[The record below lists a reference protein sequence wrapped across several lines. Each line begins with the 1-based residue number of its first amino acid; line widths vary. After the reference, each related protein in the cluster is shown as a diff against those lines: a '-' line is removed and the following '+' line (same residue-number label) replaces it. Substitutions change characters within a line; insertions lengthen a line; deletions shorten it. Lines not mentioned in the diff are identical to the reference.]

1 MEGVAC
7 VVAPLTGQHWVNM
20 SAVSSPGP
28 LSAESETKLSLT
40 SRDIWIFLCVFVS
53 YFVAARID
61 LKLIY
66 LQNGEGIIWV
76 PAGIALAAILLKG
89 NRIVPVILLASFLV
103 EFSSGQSALQAL
115 GIALGNA
122 SECLLGGYLVNR
134 FAGGAKAF
142 STPSNVLK
150 FSILGGALATLVS
163 ATVGTTV
170 LYAPLAATRAEV
182 LGTLA
187 AWWAGHALGV
197 LVVAPFL
204 VLLLQG
210 SHHPLH
216 LNELAEMVVLL
227 VGLSVVCVISFGPA
241 GVFSDRVDTPLF
253 LCVPFL
259 VWVGI
264 RFCPLEAAGTCL
276 VLCGFATWG
285 SLHGYGPFSSATAMP
300 LSLVAY
306 ICVATTMTLIG
317 TATVAHQRNLSE
329 QLLENLYR
337 VEQSKDLEI
346 SRLSSELEFF
356 RDELIRRVHAKSQ
369 LDLDRQFSASQSNAN
384 EVLWFLEAESENIL
398 YVSPTYENVWGRSRE
413 DLRRDVH
420 SWLDA
425 VLPED
430 RDAAI
435 LFVGQDFPGD
445 RVETTY
451 RIRRPDGSIRWIF
464 DRGFV
469 IRDPT
474 GRVMRYLGLASDITE
489 MVKDGQVIPMQLEQS
504 SPTSH
509 RRAAA
514 GTQIQIR
521 RR

>member
-1 MEGVAC
+1 MS
-7 VVAPLTGQHWVNM
+7 VVLLQDPIDPQPEAKV
-20 SAVSSPGP
+20 
-28 LSAESETKLSLT
+28 SLT
-40 SRDIWIFLCVFVS
+40 RHDVSIYLFVLVA

-61 LKLIY
+61 FRLIY
-66 LQNGEGIIWV
+66 LQHGEGIIWV

-89 NRIVPVILLASFLV
+89 SRIAPVILIASFLV
-103 EFSSGQSALQAL
+103 ELSVGQSVLGAL
-115 GIALGNA
+115 GIASGNA
-122 SECLLGGYLVNR
+122 FECLLGGYLVNR

-142 STPSNVLK
+142 STPGNVLRY
-150 FSILGGALATLVS
+150 SVLAGALATLVS

-170 LYAPLAATRAEV
+170 LSAQVASSRAAI

-197 LVVAPFL
+197 LVLAPFL

-210 SHHPLH
+210 THQPLD
-216 LNELAEMVVLL
+216 LGELAEMVVLL
-227 VGLSVVCVISFGPA
+227 VGLSVVCVVSFGPA

-264 RFCPLEAAGTCL
+264 RFCPLEASGTCL

-285 SLHGYGPFSSATAMP
+285 SLHGYGPFASATAMP

-306 ICVATTMTLIG
+306 ICVATTMTLTG
-317 TATVAHQRNLSE
+317 TATVARQRDLSE

-337 VEQSKDLEI
+337 VEQSKDMEI
-346 SRLSSELEFF
+346 SRLNSDLEFF

-369 LDLDRQFSASQSNAN
+369 PELDRQFSSAQSNPN
-384 EVLWFLEAESENIL
+384 DVLWFLEAETENIL
-398 YVSPTYENVWGRSRE
+398 YVSPSYENVWGRSRE
-413 DLRRDVH
+413 DLNRDVH

-425 VLPED
+425 VIPED
-430 RDAAI
+430 REKAI

-445 RVETTY
+445 RIETTY

-469 IRDPT
+469 IRDP
-474 GRVMRYLGLASDITE
+474 GRRAVRYLGLASDITE
-489 MVKDGQVIPMQLEQS
+489 LVKHGQVIPMQLEQS
-504 SPTSH
+504 SPTSTH
-509 RRAAA
+509 GGATR
-514 GTQIQIR
+514 TQIR
-521 RR
+521 RRQK